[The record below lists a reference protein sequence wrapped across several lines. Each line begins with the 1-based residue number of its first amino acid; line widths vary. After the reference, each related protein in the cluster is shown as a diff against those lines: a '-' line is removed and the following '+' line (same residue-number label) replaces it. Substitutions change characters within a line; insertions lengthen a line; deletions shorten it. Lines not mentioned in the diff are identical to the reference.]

1 MKQITLQHLRWVSL
15 TEGISYLLLVG
26 IGMPLKYG
34 LDIFVVNKILGMIH
48 GVLTVVFV
56 GVLMQVLRQKALST
70 QLSLGVFVASL
81 IPFGAFVAD
90 RKLKQL
96 L

>member
-56 GVLMQVLRQKALST
+56 GVLMQVLRQKALSA

>member
-1 MKQITLQHLRWVSL
+1 M
-15 TEGISYLLLVG
+15 
-26 IGMPLKYG
+26 
-34 LDIFVVNKILGMIH
+34 VNKILGMIH

>member
-1 MKQITLQHLRWVSL
+1 MNHITLKHLRWVSL
-15 TEGISYLLLVG
+15 TEGISYLLLVC

-56 GVLMQVLRQKALST
+56 GVLMQVWRQKELSA
-70 QLSLGVFVASL
+70 QLSLGVFIASL
-81 IPFGAFVAD
+81 LPFGAFVAD
-90 RKLKQL
+90 RKLRQL
-96 L
+96 V